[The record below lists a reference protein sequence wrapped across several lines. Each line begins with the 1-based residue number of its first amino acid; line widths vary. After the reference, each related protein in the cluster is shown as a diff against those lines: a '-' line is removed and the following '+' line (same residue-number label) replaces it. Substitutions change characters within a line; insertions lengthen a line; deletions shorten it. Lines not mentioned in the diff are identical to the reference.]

1 MRLCSEDLLSAE
13 LTGQGCF
20 MAKTEIENA
29 FRIIPIRPEDY
40 GLLGMQWQDL
50 YYYDRCMPMDCSF
63 SSLTF
68 ETFSTALE
76 WIAHSRLNMSYI
88 LHLLDDF
95 L

>member
-20 MAKTEIENA
+20 MAKTDIENA
-29 FRIIPIRPEDY
+29 FRKIPIRPEDY
-40 GLLGMQWQDL
+40 GLLGIQWRDL
-50 YYYDRCMPMDCSF
+50 YYYDGCMPMGCSL
-63 SSLTF
+63 SCLTF

-76 WIAHSRLNMSYI
+76 WIAHSKLNISYI